1 MTMEEEPRKECL
13 EQLSLTIYTIT
24 MILGLPSNVLALI
37 VSIKNTRN
45 QRATPN
51 DVYMINLCLANLVF
65 IAWLPIKILE
75 TFKNQW
81 TFPNFVCL
89 LYNFFHFSTIYASI
103 LFLTAIS
110 AGRFLS
116 IAFPIHYKLYKK
128 ARNSWLVCLVLWAIV
143 LSHVALMFITER
155 NGDQYFVSPSDNNTS
170 TCFENFTQEQLD
182 FLVPLRLEM
191 AVVLFFLPL
200 LVTAFCYLSCVV
212 LVLRS
217 SLHPARKSRVVGV
230 AVSTLLIFV
239 ACFAPYNISH
249 VVGFI
254 QHQNV
259 WWRRE
264 ALLTSTCNAFL
275 EPVIFF
281 FLSSSLEHSFRQS
294 WLSVKERWSSVNRK
308 AVLFCT
314 KRSG

>member
-1 MTMEEEPRKECL
+1 MEEEPQEEYL
-13 EQLSLTIYTIT
+13 EKLSLTIYTIT

-37 VSIKNTRN
+37 VSIKNARN

-51 DVYMINLCLANLVF
+51 EVYMINLCLANLVF
-65 IAWLPIKILE
+65 IAWLPIKTLE
-75 TFKNQW
+75 TFTNQW
-81 TFPNFVCL
+81 TFPSFLCL
-89 LYNFFHFSTIYASI
+89 LYNFFHFSTIYASTM
-103 LFLTAIS
+103 FLTAIS
-110 AGRFLS
+110 GGRFLS

-128 ARNSWLVCLVLWAIV
+128 VRNSWLVCLVLWAIV
-143 LSHVALMFITER
+143 LGHVALVFITER
-155 NGDQYFVSPSDNNTS
+155 NGGQYFVSPSDNNIS
-170 TCFENFTQEQLD
+170 TCFDNFTQEQLD

-191 AVVLFFLPL
+191 AVVLFFVPL

-217 SLHPARKSRVVGV
+217 SLNPARKNRVIGV

-275 EPVIFF
+275 VPIVFF

-294 WLSVKERWSSVNRK
+294 WLSVKERWSSVKHK
-308 AVLFCT
+308 AVPFCT